1 MHCRWLWASII
12 WPRFVQFPVTLN
24 NFEGHS
30 PVAGLFECTSTN
42 IYATFHTIS
51 TDTTRRSF
59 PRRQLSFLS
68 RLLLYLTVSCVWTVG
83 FRPRA
88 HYAQLVKLDDVHVKF
103 IWSVAYCRVAYN
115 RKKRLVC
122 VRLSVH
128 MSIPSICSEWL
139 TWVSTGMR
147 PAYVLVSLSE
157 GWYTYPVQLSQT
169 MSSIRTSVHVK
180 FISSVHRASKL
191 PS

>member
-88 HYAQLVKLDDVHVKF
+88 HYAQLVKLDEVHVKF
-103 IWSVAYCRVAYN
+103 IWSVAYCRIAYN
-115 RKKRLVC
+115 RNKRLVC

-128 MSIPSICSEWL
+128 MSIPSIMLRVTHMGQHRYAASVRFGFIVRGL
-139 TWVSTGMR
+139 I
-147 PAYVLVSLSE
+147 YLSSATVADNE
-157 GWYTYPVQLSQT
+157 
-169 MSSIRTSVHVK
+169 
-180 FISSVHRASKL
+180 
-191 PS
+191 